1 MGNLIQA
8 PESNSPL
15 GRKIQLARERFAG
28 TEPAPP
34 AIHAGPGR
42 GHKTDSGTIG
52 FTGERRAEYHVAR
65 LKRDASLPGDENV
78 EKAAMAQALL
88 DDVMDDKISPDAAA
102 KQRAAE
108 NPTTTLRL
116 RVLARSAH
124 DVATFVCGP
133 LQSRHTPPP
142 ARYRARD

>member
-1 MGNLIQA
+1 MRNLNQGPDSNCA
-8 PESNSPL
+8 PD
-15 GRKIQLARERFAG
+15 RKIQLARERFAG
-28 TEPAPP
+28 TEPVA
-34 AIHAGPGR
+34 AHGEIGNGRSRGSGATSTSEGR
-42 GHKTDSGTIG
+42 G
-52 FTGERRAEYHVAR
+52 AEYHVAR